1 MDDHLFLQSAAAR
14 LDSGLADLE
23 TELATWY
30 TWNVLADLAKHS
42 WVQTAIR
49 QQEAVGMLAIGTGGL
64 DVALAA
70 GEPYM

>member
-1 MDDHLFLQSAAAR
+1 MTIYSRQRHV

-30 TWNVLADLAKHS
+30 TWNVLADPAKHS

-49 QQEAVGMLAIGTGGL
+49 QQEAGMLAIER
-64 DVALAA
+64 VV
-70 GEPYM
+70 

>member
-1 MDDHLFLQSAAAR
+1 

-42 WVQTAIR
+42 
-49 QQEAVGMLAIGTGGL
+49 
-64 DVALAA
+64 
-70 GEPYM
+70 

>member
-1 MDDHLFLQSAAAR
+1 MDDPSFTVGGGV

-49 QQEAVGMLAIGTGGL
+49 QQGGIGMLAMER
-64 DVALAA
+64 VA
-70 GEPYM
+70 